1 MYIYIYSRVQ
11 YTEYTVYI
19 YILTLYIYCTVQ
31 YIYVLYS
38 AVQYIYSTVY
48 TVIYYMTRGAIQHE
62 IKGLRI
68 HQRPDG
74 LLVNTYST
82 VQYHKTFSNLTKL

>member
-1 MYIYIYSRVQ
+1 
-11 YTEYTVYI
+11 
-19 YILTLYIYCTVQ
+19 
-31 YIYVLYS
+31 
-38 AVQYIYSTVY
+38 
-48 TVIYYMTRGAIQHE
+48 MTRGAIQHE